1 MTDKIG
7 EPIMLHGF
15 PADIKAFYM
24 QKCKVGGEV
33 FDRSGVVG

>member
-24 QKCKVGGEV
+24 QKCKVGV
-33 FDRSGVVG
+33 LAWVGGSFV